1 MYKVVVNY
9 GSGKVVFE
17 AVYHV
22 PSKEEADTFI
32 ETLTKDRPA
41 YLEIISMGYEK
52 IKEAA

>member
-17 AVYHV
+17 ATYQVA
-22 PSKEEADTFI
+22 SKEAADTFI

-52 IKEAA
+52 IKEVA